1 MPKSRSVE
9 IIMPRRQTFYKS
21 TLLNANRHCSAMTVQ
36 RRLNEMIEGGKV
48 IRISHGRYQNNN
60 SAAGMPGRM
69 RNDQHAESQNIT
81 SNSADYGKIK
91 LTSFM
96 RFNNAQKAH
105 ILEKVLEQL
114 INEGVIIK
122 KDNMYSLK

>member
-9 IIMPRRQTFYKS
+9 ITMPRRQTFYMS

-48 IRISHGRYQNNN
+48 IRVSHGRYLSKAECWNAK
-60 SAAGMPGRM
+60 SKGMKVVKEAA
-69 RNDQHAESQNIT
+69 DVT

-114 INEGVIIK
+114 INEGVIVE